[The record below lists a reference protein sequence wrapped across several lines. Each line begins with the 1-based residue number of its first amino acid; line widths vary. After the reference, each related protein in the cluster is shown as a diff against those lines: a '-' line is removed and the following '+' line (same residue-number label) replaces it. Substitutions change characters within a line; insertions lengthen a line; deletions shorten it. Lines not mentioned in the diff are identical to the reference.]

1 MKINFI
7 LKIARLIIIMDR
19 KIGHLIDQLK
29 RDFDKFLFIT
39 QIYHYSFS

>member
-7 LKIARLIIIMDR
+7 LKIARLITILDR

-29 RDFDKFLFIT
+29 RDLEKFLFIT